1 MQRVLKVL
9 VVLSILTLALN
20 AFAGENKGSKGSFTL
35 PSAAQLEG
43 KSLAAGEYKVRWEG
57 TGPEVQV
64 TVSQGKNT
72 IATLP
77 AKLVERSEKA
87 RRNAVVLNNNGGSA
101 SIIELQLAGK
111 QAALVFESAASVAQ
125 KQAQ

>member
-1 MQRVLKVL
+1 MQKALKVL
-9 VVLSILTLALN
+9 VVLSILTLAMS
-20 AFAGENKGSKGSFTL
+20 AFAGENKGSFTL

-43 KSLAAGEYKVRWEG
+43 KNLAAGEYKVRWEG
-57 TGPEVQV
+57 SGPDVQV

-87 RRNAVVLNNNGGSA
+87 RRNAVVLNNTN
-101 SIIELQLAGK
+101 IIELQLAGK
-111 QAALVFESAASVAQ
+111 QAALVFGNGAAMAE

>member
-1 MQRVLKVL
+1 MQRVVKVL
-9 VVLSILTLALN
+9 VVLSILTLALS
-20 AFAGENKGSKGSFTL
+20 ALAGENKGSFTL

-43 KSLAAGEYKVRWEG
+43 KNLAAGDYKVRWEG

-64 TVSQGKNT
+64 TVLQGKHT
-72 IATLP
+72 IATIP

-87 RRNAVVLNNNGGSA
+87 RRNAVVLNGNGSQ
-101 SIIELQLAGK
+101 SQIIELQLAGK
-111 QAALVFESAASVAQ
+111 QAALVFNNGSTVAE

>member
-1 MQRVLKVL
+1 MQKGLKVL
-9 VVLSILTLALN
+9 VVLSILTLALS
-20 AFAGENKGSKGSFTL
+20 AVAGENKGSFIL
-35 PSAAQLEG
+35 PSAAQLDG
-43 KSLAAGEYKVRWEG
+43 KSLPAGEYKVRWEG

-64 TVSQGKNT
+64 TVTQGKNT

-77 AKLVERSEKA
+77 AKLADRSQKA
-87 RRNAVVLNNNGGSA
+87 RRNAVVLDNN

-111 QAALVFESAASVAQ
+111 QAALVFERGASVAQ

>member
-1 MQRVLKVL
+1 MQKVLKVF
-9 VVLSILTLALN
+9 VVLSILTLALS
-20 AFAGENKGSKGSFTL
+20 AFAGENKGSFTL
-35 PSAAQLEG
+35 PSTAQLEG

-64 TVSQGKNT
+64 TVTQGKNT

-77 AKLVERSEKA
+77 ARLVERSEKA
-87 RRNAVVLNNNGGSA
+87 RRNAVVVNNSGSA
-101 SIIELQLAGK
+101 SHIIELQLAGK
-111 QAALVFESAASVAQ
+111 QAALVFGSEASVAQ